1 MAKALFG
8 HIGTVAEP
16 ALRDELQRLKDS
28 VQALGFEVARLRADN
43 DRLAAA
49 LSAYNDDFSRL
60 TTSLEEPALT

>member
-8 HIGTVAEP
+8 HIGTVADP

-28 VQALGFEVARLRADN
+28 VRALEFEVARLRADN

-49 LSAYNDDFSRL
+49 LSVHNDDFSRL
-60 TTSLEEPALT
+60 TSLEEPALT